1 MSEKPP
7 YEALEQRV
15 RELEKAEFARKQMED
30 ALRESEEQFRSLAEL
45 SPYPIAIIGGDGTYE
60 YINSRFI
67 EVFGYTLEDIPDGR
81 EWFRRAYPD
90 TVRRKAAIAAWL
102 KDLECADIWRERPR
116 EYRITIKDGSE
127 KDILFRPVTMRNGRQ
142 FITCEDITE
151 RKRAEEALRES
162 EQKYHQLFLHAPAGI
177 YEVDFTIG
185 RFTQVNP
192 VICDYTGY
200 SREELLGMGPLEILT
215 EESRRFFLERLEK
228 LGKGESVPLNP
239 EFCIKN
245 KDGSNR
251 WVQLNSQFSYKE
263 GSVVGATVVAHDI
276 TERVRAE
283 EALRES
289 EAKYRS
295 LFNQSVEG
303 IFLHDLKGRI
313 LDVNQMACLQSGYSR
328 DELLQLSIFDLH
340 PDRAGTASLSKD
352 DILRLWSQ
360 WRPEQRITIEVEHRN
375 KDGTV
380 MPVQI
385 STGVVRFGDRNHI
398 LAIVQDIS
406 ERKLA
411 EEERNK
417 LQAQLNQAQKM
428 ESVGRLAGGVAHD
441 FNNMLS
447 VIIGNTELALDK
459 VLPGDPLHDALREIQ
474 NASRRSADITRQ
486 LLAFARKQTIAPRVL
501 DLNKTIKSMLKMLR
515 RLIGEDIELD
525 WLPGENVWPVRMDP
539 SQIDQILAN
548 LCVNS
553 RDAIADG
560 GRITIKTD
568 VTTFGEADGARQA
581 GFVPG
586 DFVLLAVSDDGCGMD
601 RQTLANLFEPFFT
614 TKDVDKG
621 TGLGLATVYGIVKQ
635 NKGFINVAS
644 EPGRGTTFRIYLPRH
659 ETAAEKNHRKD
670 PAAPDVRGSET
681 ILLVEDEPSIL
692 RIATMMLERIGY
704 AVLTALTPGEAISLA
719 REHTGEIHLL
729 MTDVVMPEMNGRDLA
744 GNLLSLYPN
753 LKRLFMSGYTADVIA
768 HHGVLD
774 EGVQFIQ
781 KPFTLQDLAIKVRE
795 VLDEVK

>member
-1 MSEKPP
+1 MSEKPN
-7 YEALEQRV
+7 YEALAQRV
-15 RELEKAEFARKQMED
+15 RELEKAESERKRMED

-45 SPYPIAIIGGDGTYE
+45 SPSPIAIIGVDGTYE

-67 EVFGYTLEDIPDGR
+67 EVFGYTLEDIRDGS

-90 TVRRKAAIAAWL
+90 TARRKAAMAAWL
-102 KDLECADIWRERPR
+102 KDLECADIWRVRPR
-116 EYRITIKDGSE
+116 VYRVTIKDGSE

-142 FITCEDITE
+142 FVTYEDITE
-151 RKRAEEALRES
+151 RK
-162 EQKYHQLFLHAPAGI
+162 
-177 YEVDFTIG
+177 
-185 RFTQVNP
+185 
-192 VICDYTGY
+192 
-200 SREELLGMGPLEILT
+200 
-215 EESRRFFLERLEK
+215 
-228 LGKGESVPLNP
+228 
-239 EFCIKN
+239 
-245 KDGSNR
+245 
-251 WVQLNSQFSYKE
+251 
-263 GSVVGATVVAHDI
+263 
-276 TERVRAE
+276 RAE

-328 DELLQLSIFDLH
+328 DELLQLTIFDLH
-340 PDRAGTASLSKD
+340 PDRESGSASPSKD
-352 DILRLWSQ
+352 DILRLWGQ
-360 WRPEQRITIEVEHRN
+360 WRPEQRITLEVEHRN

-385 STGVVRFGDRNHI
+385 STGVVRFGDSNHI
-398 LAIVQDIS
+398 LAIVQDIT

-417 LQAQLNQAQKM
+417 LQSQLIQAQKM

-447 VIIGNTELALDK
+447 VIIGNTELALDS
-459 VLPGDPLHDALREIQ
+459 VLPDDPLHEALREIQ
-474 NASRRSADITRQ
+474 NASRRSADITRH
-486 LLAFARKQTIAPRVL
+486 LLAFARKQTISPRVL

-515 RLIGEDIELD
+515 RLIGENIELA
-525 WLPGENVWPVRMDP
+525 WLPGEKLWPIRMDP

-553 RDAIADG
+553 RDAIAEG
-560 GRITIKTD
+560 GRITIRT
-568 VTTFGEADGARQA
+568 VTATLDQADCADQA
-581 GFVPG
+581 GFIPG
-586 DFVLLAVSDDGCGMD
+586 DYVLLSVSDDGCGMD

-621 TGLGLATVYGIVKQ
+621 TGLGLATIYGIVKQ
-635 NKGFINVAS
+635 NNGFIYVES
-644 EPGRGTTFRIYLPRH
+644 EPGRGTTFRVYLPRH
-659 ETAAEKNHRKD
+659 ETAAEKNHRRD
-670 PAAPDVRGSET
+670 PAAPNVRGSET

-692 RIATMMLERIGY
+692 RITTMMLERIGY
-704 AVLTALTPGEAISLA
+704 AVLTAQTPGEAIALA

-729 MTDVVMPEMNGRDLA
+729 MTDVVMPEMNGRILA

-774 EGVQFIQ
+774 EGVRFIQ
-781 KPFTLQDLAIKVRE
+781 KPFTMQDLAIKVRE
-795 VLDEVK
+795 VLNEVK